1 MKGINAYRRTAVTTS
16 DPMDILVALYDGYL
30 RHTAVADGSLQKGDR
45 ARAGEALGKAIAIVT
60 ELQASIDFRH
70 DTEFGERLSAIYS
83 WIIQTLIKA
92 NVEQSRDRVAETV
105 GVMTELRSAW
115 AEAAVNVRSERAA
128 G

>member
-30 RHTAVADGSLQKGDR
+30 RHTAVAEVALHKGER
-45 ARAGEALGKAIAIVT
+45 ARAGEAIGKAIAIVT

-70 DTEFGERLSAIYS
+70 DTAFGERLSALYS
-83 WIIQTLIKA
+83 WVIQTLIAA
-92 NVEQSRDRVAETV
+92 NVEQSRERVAETI